1 MDDCVKK
8 DVIYYSVKKIAAL
21 LLGLRQLNVVMSKIA
36 NELTLLAIVLTISM
50 TYPTTRRLNF

>member
-36 NELTLLAIVLTISM
+36 NELTLLAKVHSRLQ
-50 TYPTTRRLNF
+50 LNFTATYIQ

>member
-36 NELTLLAIVLTISM
+36 NELTLLAKVSTQLFRKFTV
-50 TYPTTRRLNF
+50 TYNW